1 MRLIKCHFTQSDC
14 YKSKRAIKPVGLL
27 IHSTGANNPNLK
39 RYCQPSKNDANYAE
53 LMKLF
58 GENKY
63 KNDNNRAGVNVCPHG
78 WIGKLADG
86 SIATV
91 ECLPHTIA
99 CWGCG
104 KGSKGSYNYNPT
116 AYIQV
121 EVCEDN
127 LTDKSYFNKVYRE
140 AVEYFAYLCKELGLT
155 EKDICSHAEAYK
167 RGYASN
173 HGDIDHWLKKFG
185 LTMDDFRADVAKE
198 LNKNVIVPDKK
209 VIYRVQVGAF
219 SNKAYAEAMAKE
231 LRAKGYQ
238 AIIKQDNA

>member
-1 MRLIKCHFTQSDC
+1 MRIIKCLFTQSNC
-14 YKSKRAIKPVGLL
+14 YKAKKAIKPVGLL
-27 IHSTGANNPNLK
+27 LHSTGANNTTLK
-39 RYCQPSKNDANYAE
+39 RYCQPSKDDAKYDE
-53 LMKLF
+53 LMKLL
-58 GENKY
+58 GDNKY
-63 KNDNNRAGVNVCPHG
+63 DNDWNRAGLNVCVHSF
-78 WIGKLADG
+78 IGKLADG

-91 ECLPHTIA
+91 EALPHNIA

-104 KGSKGSYNYNPT
+104 RGSKGSYNYNPT

-140 AVEYFAYLCKELGLT
+140 AVEYFAHLCKELGLT
-155 EKDICSHAEAYK
+155 EKDIVSHAEAHK

-173 HGDIDHWLKKFG
+173 HGDIDHWLKRYG
-185 LTMDDFRADVAKE
+185 LTMDDFRAEVAKE
-198 LNKNVIVPDKK
+198 LNKNVIVPNKK